1 MKILRRAP
9 RPPDTDGTAAASDAE
24 AVAAL
29 RRELTEVR
37 EAVSA
42 LRVQAAD
49 ASRQTEQLLAAE
61 RGRVNDRASLAGLPR
76 ARLLSTSIALE
87 GPAAARMR
95 VRRVSVGELVER
107 PFSRS
112 FGITRCATESADVR
126 ELWERLLAF
135 EAACG
140 EDVLRGLPST
150 VLDVA
155 DATVSVADGAAL
167 RISLGGVHQPSAPV
181 VAVPRF
187 TYDYPARKANN
198 FGHWLLDCVPQVAV
212 LAKMAPEALFLL
224 PHRYKAF
231 QHATLSLLGLEHRQF
246 IPWDGS
252 PVECSRLLAL
262 ESDGRTGG
270 GRPFSPLMEV
280 RRRLAARAEDG
291 SAGGHRRLYVS
302 RRDAGAGRQWVT
314 NESDVEALFL
324 SRGFEVVVMGECSL
338 DQQVRMF
345 REAEVVAGVS
355 GAGLTDIV
363 FSSRGTHVIV
373 LLSDALIR
381 WYADEDGARSL
392 WSGARGNKGKQ
403 LAAFGDSPRFYAHLT
418 AGFEQVCH
426 SFVAGDQMPLGQL
439 SGFLDDVLAEVNRG

>member
-9 RPPDTDGTAAASDAE
+9 RPRNTDGTSAAGDAE

-29 RRELTEVR
+29 RRELTELR

-42 LRVQAAD
+42 LSAQAAD
-49 ASRQTEQLLAAE
+49 ASGRTEQLLAAE

-112 FGITRCATESADVR
+112 FGITRCVTEDADVR

-140 EDVLRGLPST
+140 EDVLRGLPGT
-150 VLDVA
+150 VLEAA
-155 DATVSVADGAAL
+155 DATVSIVEGSL
-167 RISLGGVHQPSAPV
+167 RISVGMTDPPGPAV
-181 VAVPRF
+181 VAVPKF
-187 TYDYPARKANN
+187 TYDYAQRKLHN
-198 FGHWLLDCVPQVAV
+198 FGHWLLDGLPQVAV
-212 LAKMAPEALFLL
+212 LAKIAPDALFLL
-224 PHRYKAF
+224 PPNQKPFH
-231 QHATLSLLGLEHRQF
+231 HATLSLLDLEPRQLVA
-246 IPWDGS
+246 WDGA
-252 PVECSRLLAL
+252 PVQCSRVLAL

-280 RRRLAARAEDG
+280 RRRLAARAEEA
-291 SAGGHRRLYVS
+291 SAGGHRRIYVS

-324 SRGFEVVVMGECSL
+324 SRGFEVVVMAECSL
-338 DQQVRMF
+338 DEQVRLF

-363 FSSRGTHVIV
+363 FSAPGTHVIV

-392 WSGARGNKGKQ
+392 WSGARGNRGKQ

-426 SFVAGDQMPLGQL
+426 SFVAGEQMPVDQL
-439 SGFLDDVLAEVNRG
+439 SSFLDDVLADVNRA